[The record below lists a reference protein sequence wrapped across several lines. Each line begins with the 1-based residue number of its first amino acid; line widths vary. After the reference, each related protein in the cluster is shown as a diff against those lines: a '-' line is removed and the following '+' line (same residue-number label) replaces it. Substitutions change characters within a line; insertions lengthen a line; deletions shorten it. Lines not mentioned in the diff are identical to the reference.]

1 VKNDPEKNDPGKKG
15 AGKKGAGNKD
25 VGRGA
30 ETRAAAAFAV
40 DQVLA
45 GGHSLDKAF
54 NAALSDRLSERD
66 RALAKALAFGALRWH
81 HRHRLIIGELLD
93 RPLRSRD
100 RIIEALLSVGL
111 FQLIDTRQ
119 PGYASVS
126 ATVDAART
134 LQRPRA
140 ASLVNATLRRF
151 QREQNISM
159 PKVLA
164 RDEGRFSHPQW
175 LIDQLHVDWGEQA
188 QQILTFALARP
199 PMWLRVNTARADV
212 AATIETLQS
221 THGVDA
227 TTLAGFPTAVC
238 LARPMSVS
246 DLPGFADGLVSV
258 QDAAAQLAGELLDAT
273 PGMRVLDACAA
284 PGGKTGH
291 ILERAGGQLDL
302 VAVDI
307 DAARNEM
314 IAQNLER
321 LGYTAQIMTA
331 DVQATGAWTGD
342 IDGDATFDRILVD
355 APCSAT
361 GVIRRH
367 PDIKFLRR
375 REDIPVF
382 ATRQGRILDAL
393 WPLLKPGGRLLY
405 ATCSVLRAEN
415 HEVATAFLRR
425 HPDAT
430 EIRSPNV
437 VVPEAVEAVSGPGYQ
452 LLPGQANTD
461 GFYYALME
469 RSA

>member
-1 VKNDPEKNDPGKKG
+1 MTLLERFLIKKSNMKEMTGKNPAGQG
-15 AGKKGAGNKD
+15 AQ
-25 VGRGA
+25 
-30 ETRAAAAFAV
+30 TRATAAIAV

-45 GGHSLDKAF
+45 GGRSLETALQ
-54 NAALSDRLSERD
+54 NALGDQLAERD
-66 RALAKALAFGALRWH
+66 RAFVKALTYGALRWH

-100 RIIEALLSVGL
+100 LILEALLSVGL
-111 FQLIDTRQ
+111 FQLIDMRQ

-126 ATVDAART
+126 ATVDAAAR

-140 ASLVNATLRRF
+140 SGLVNAMLRRF
-151 QREQNISM
+151 QREQDSLL
-159 PKVLA
+159 PSVLA
-164 RDEGRFSHPQW
+164 RDEGRYSHPQW
-175 LIDQLHVDWGEQA
+175 LIDQIQSDWGDQA

-199 PMWLRVNTARADV
+199 PMWLRVNTARTDV
-212 AATIETLQS
+212 ATTINALQ
-221 THGVDA
+221 TTNNIDA
-227 TTLAGFPTAVC
+227 TTLTGFPAAVC
-238 LARPMSVS
+238 LESPLPVS
-246 DLPGFADGLVSV
+246 ELPGFAAGELSV
-258 QDAAAQLAGELLDAT
+258 QDAAAQLAAELLDAA

-291 ILERAGGQLDL
+291 ILERANGKLDV

-307 DAARNEM
+307 APARNEL
-314 IAQNLER
+314 IEQNLTR
-321 LGYTAQIMTA
+321 LGYTAQLVAA
-331 DVQATGAWTGD
+331 DVQTPETWAGNL
-342 IDGDATFDRILVD
+342 DGDVSFDRILID

-375 REDIPVF
+375 ASDIPVF
-382 ATRQGRILDAL
+382 AARQSRILNAL

-415 HEVATAFLRR
+415 HDVITEFMRK

-430 EIRSPNV
+430 EVEVSQACL
-437 VVPEAVEAVSGPGYQ
+437 PEAIAAGPGPGYQ
-452 LLPGQANTD
+452 LLPGPANTD

>member
-1 VKNDPEKNDPGKKG
+1 MSSG
-15 AGKKGAGNKD
+15 ANGGRWGAQ
-25 VGRGA
+25 
-30 ETRAAAAFAV
+30 TRAAAAFAV

-45 GGHSLDKAF
+45 HGRSLDKALKT
-54 NAALSDRLSERD
+54 ALSDQMPDRD
-66 RALAKALAFGALRWH
+66 RALVKALTFGALRWH

-100 RIIEALLSVGL
+100 RILESLLSVGL

-126 ATVDAART
+126 ATVDATRR

-140 ASLVNATLRRF
+140 SGLVNATLRRF
-151 QREQNISM
+151 QREQNALL

-164 RDEGRFSHPQW
+164 RDEGRYSHPQW
-175 LIDQLHVDWGEQA
+175 LIDRLCTDWGEQV

-199 PMWLRVNTARADV
+199 PMWLRVNAAHGDTSAYADL
-212 AATIETLQS
+212 LQS
-221 THGVDA
+221 TLGIDVV
-227 TTLAGFPTAVC
+227 TLEGFPAAVC
-238 LARPMSVS
+238 PAQPIPVI
-246 DLPGFADGLVSV
+246 DLPGFADGWVSI
-258 QDAAAQLAGELLDAT
+258 QDAAAQLAAELLDAV

-291 ILERAGGQLDL
+291 ILERAGGRLDV

-307 DAARNEM
+307 DSVRNEM
-314 IAQNLER
+314 VAQTLSR
-321 LGYTAQIMTA
+321 LGYTAQILTG
-331 DVQATGAWTGD
+331 DVQTPEAWNDAGNT
-342 IDGDATFDRILVD
+342 DATFDRILVD

-375 REDIPVF
+375 PEDIQAF
-382 ATRQGRILDAL
+382 AARQGDILDAL

-405 ATCSVLRAEN
+405 ATCSVLKTEN
-415 HEVATAFLRR
+415 HEVVARFLRQ
-425 HPDAT
+425 HPDAA
-430 EIRSPNV
+430 EVRSPDIAVPKIV
-437 VVPEAVEAVSGPGYQ
+437 VAAPGPGYQ
-452 LLPGQANTD
+452 LLPGTANTD

>member
-1 VKNDPEKNDPGKKG
+1 VKNNPKKIDHKKIDHKKKG
-15 AGKKGAGNKD
+15 HGKNNGQ
-25 VGRGA
+25 GA

-45 GGHSLDKAF
+45 GGRSLDSALK
-54 NAALSDRLSERD
+54 NAISNQLPDRD
-66 RALAKALAFGALRWH
+66 RALVKALAFGALRWH
-81 HRHRLIIGELLD
+81 HRHRRIIGELLD

-100 RIIEALLSVGL
+100 RILEALLSVGL

-126 ATVDAART
+126 ATVDATRK

-151 QREQNISM
+151 QREQNTVL
-159 PKVLA
+159 PKALA
-164 RDEGRFSHPQW
+164 MDEGRYSHPQW
-175 LIDQLHVDWGEQA
+175 LIDQLRADWGDRA
-188 QQILTFALARP
+188 QQILTFALAQP

-212 AATIETLQS
+212 ATIAETLQS
-221 THGVDA
+221 THGIGA
-227 TTLAGFPTAVC
+227 TILAGFPAAVC
-238 LARPMSVS
+238 PERPMPVS
-246 DLPGFADGLVSV
+246 DLPGFADGWVSV
-258 QDAAAQLAGELLDAT
+258 QDAAAQLAAELLDAA
-273 PGMRVLDACAA
+273 PGMHVLDACAA

-291 ILERAGGQLDL
+291 ILERADGQLDV
-302 VAVDI
+302 VAVDV
-307 DAARNEM
+307 DAARNDM
-314 IAQNLER
+314 VVQNLER
-321 LGYTAQIMTA
+321 LGYSAQIITA
-331 DVQATGAWTGD
+331 DVQATGTWTGE
-342 IDGDATFDRILVD
+342 INGDATFDRILVD

-375 REDIPVF
+375 PEDIPVF
-382 ATRQGRILDAL
+382 AARQGHILDSL
-393 WPLLKPGGRLLY
+393 WLLLKPGGRLLY

-415 HEVATAFLRR
+415 HVVVTEFLSR

-430 EIRSPNV
+430 EIQSPHI
-437 VVPEAVEAVSGPGYQ
+437 VVPETVEAGPGPGYQ
-452 LLPGQANTD
+452 LLPGPANTD